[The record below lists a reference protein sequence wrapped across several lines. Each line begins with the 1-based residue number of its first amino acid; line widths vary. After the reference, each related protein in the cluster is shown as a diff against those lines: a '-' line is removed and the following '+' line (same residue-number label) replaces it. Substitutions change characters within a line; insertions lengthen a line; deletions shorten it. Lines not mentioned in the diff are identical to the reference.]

1 MLYIDFSTSDLLL
14 VNGFQ
19 NLAPTFYGWL
29 GKALALTKLDKSFGL
44 LELLFVLFQRLVD
57 VFAVF

>member
-14 VNGFQ
+14 INGFQ
-19 NLAPTFYGWL
+19 NLAPAFYGRL

>member
-19 NLAPTFYGWL
+19 NLAPAFDGWL
-29 GKALALTKLDKSFGL
+29 GKALALTKLD
-44 LELLFVLFQRLVD
+44 
-57 VFAVF
+57 

>member
-19 NLAPTFYGWL
+19 NLATAFYGWL

-44 LELLFVLFQRLVD
+44 LKLLFVLFQRLVD